1 MSETTPLVSPAEIP
15 GKGRSLV
22 ATEALKAG
30 QIVLR
35 DSPILVYS
43 AFPVTVDHYNKERSY
58 CSHCFRSMSNPASA
72 ISCPCC
78 FSAFFCNSN
87 CSSSALSSSHS
98 PWVCQALKRLRE
110 NASSL
115 PAEDQQVQA
124 RFLVAAYNL
133 VVISPANF
141 QILMSL
147 QGEHTNIDTASAFL
161 LHSFISSLSF
171 PNQAQIGFSV
181 ELTAALLAK
190 DKLNAFG
197 FMVPFAIHKER
208 SVRAYAI
215 YPRASFFNHDCLP
228 NACRFDYV
236 DSSDENNTDI
246 IVRIIHDLPQGREI
260 CLSYFPVNL
269 KYSER
274 QCRLKEDYGFICN
287 CDRCRVEANW
297 SDEEDEEDEVID
309 EVEGEE
315 EDDNNSVDEQMSMND
330 KANASAADND
340 FPHAYFFLRYMCNR
354 DQCGGT
360 LAPLP
365 PSNNKVAVMEC
376 NVCGSLSNLDEL
388 CDG

>member
-78 FSAFFCNSN
+78 FSAFFCNSD

-133 VVISPANF
+133 VLISPANF

-181 ELTAALLAK
+181 ELTTALLAK

-197 FMVPFAIHKER
+197 FMEPFAIRKE
-208 SVRAYAI
+208 
-215 YPRASFFNHDCLP
+215 
-228 NACRFDYV
+228 
-236 DSSDENNTDI
+236 
-246 IVRIIHDLPQGREI
+246 RIIHDLPQGREI